1 MSDVSTGGLLGTG
14 ASLRL
19 QSSPATTMTYYP
31 NVRLEFASATDSGL
45 IRAHNEDSAAVSP
58 EFGLAV
64 LADGMG
70 GYKAGEVAALMATAS
85 LRHQIEAAL
94 TKSPQLFDAE
104 AVELWHQW
112 LQSYIQ
118 LVNLDIYETGLSNE
132 EFSGM
137 GTTLVMALF
146 HDSRILVAH
155 IGDSRLYRLR
165 EGKLVQITRDHSLLQ
180 AEINAGLITPE
191 QARHALRKN
200 LVTRAVG
207 VTPFVSADMQ
217 ELNTESGD
225 LYLLCSD
232 GLTDMVEDEAI
243 AAILQNRRH
252 SLETKARL
260 LIDSANDRGGRDNV
274 SVILVHVEKQ
284 GNNQLHLTGRLTAW
298 LKKSSLA

>member
-1 MSDVSTGGLLGTG
+1 
-14 ASLRL
+14 
-19 QSSPATTMTYYP
+19 MTYYP
-31 NVRLEFASATDSGL
+31 NVQLEFASATDSGL
-45 IRAHNEDSAAVSP
+45 IRAHNEDSVAVSP

-70 GYKAGEVAALMATAS
+70 GYNAGEVAASMATAS
-85 LRHQIEAAL
+85 LRHQIETAL
-94 TKSPQLFDAE
+94 TKSPQLFEVE

-112 LQSYIQ
+112 LQSHIQ
-118 LVNLDIYETGLSNE
+118 HVNLDIYEAGLSNE

-146 HDSRILVAH
+146 HGSRILVAH

-165 EGKLVQITRDHSLLQ
+165 QDKLVQVTRDHSLLQ
-180 AEINAGLITPE
+180 AEIDVGLITLDE
-191 QARHALRKN
+191 ARHALHKN

-217 ELNTESGD
+217 ELNTEPGD

-243 AAILQNRRH
+243 AAVLQNQRH
-252 SLETKARL
+252 TLEEKAGL
-260 LIDSANDRGGRDNV
+260 LIDAANARGGRDNI
-274 SVILVHVEKQ
+274 SVILIRVDHHNSHQ
-284 GNNQLHLTGRLTAW
+284 PQAAGRLAAW
-298 LKKSSLA
+298 LKKSHLA

>member
-1 MSDVSTGGLLGTG
+1 
-14 ASLRL
+14 
-19 QSSPATTMTYYP
+19 MTYHP

-45 IRAHNEDSAAVSP
+45 IRAHNEDSVAVSP

-70 GYKAGEVAALMATAS
+70 GYNAGEVAALMATAS

-94 TKSPQLFDAE
+94 TETPQLFEAQ

-112 LQSYIQ
+112 LQSHIQ
-118 LVNLDIYETGLSNE
+118 HVNLDIFESGQSHE

-146 HDSRILVAH
+146 NGSRLLAAH

-165 EGKLVQITRDHSLLQ
+165 QGKLVQITRDHSLLQ
-180 AEINAGLITPE
+180 AEIDVGLITPE
-191 QARHALRKN
+191 EARHALHKN

-217 ELNTESGD
+217 ELNTEPGD

-243 AAILQNRRH
+243 AAILQNQKH
-252 SLETKARL
+252 TLQTKASL
-260 LIDSANDRGGRDNV
+260 LIDAANDKGGRDNI
-274 SVILVHVEKQ
+274 SVILICIDSH
-284 GNNQLHLTGRLTAW
+284 GSDHLHQTGRLAAW